1 MEQREFWQAIQT
13 FNASLEIQR
22 ALLGFDNKLILNT
35 LDNLGYAYLC
45 QGSLDAALKTYEE
58 MFYNQE
64 SSYSELE
71 LDGAATLKKI
81 VYVQLMQT
89 NFEGGLKTLCLLED
103 IQRDHLRSDSKQ
115 LLQTRRLMGQTNYHV
130 MKHPGFG
137 CIACGDGVDDKID
150 LAKWKPEKPI
160 NGSKMSGH
168 RVADVW

>member
-1 MEQREFWQAIQT
+1 VEQKEFWQAIQT

-22 ALLGFDNKLILNT
+22 CLLGADNKLILST
-35 LDNLGYAYLC
+35 LDNLGFAYLC
-45 QGSLDAALKTYEE
+45 QGSLDAALNTYDEL
-58 MFYNQE
+58 FYNQE
-64 SSYSELE
+64 SSYSEHA

-103 IQRDHLRSDSKQ
+103 IQRDHLSSDSKQ

-130 MKHPGFG
+130 MKHPGFA
-137 CIACGDGVDDKID
+137 CFACGDGADDSMD

-168 RVADVW
+168 RVAYV